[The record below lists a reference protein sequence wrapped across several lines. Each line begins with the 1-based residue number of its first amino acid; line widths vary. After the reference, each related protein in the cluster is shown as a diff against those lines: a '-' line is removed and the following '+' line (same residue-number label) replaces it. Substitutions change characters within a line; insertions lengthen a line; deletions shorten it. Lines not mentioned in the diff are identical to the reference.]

1 VRKFDDAECGE
12 KAESTQWPDRE
23 VGQAGYRLMHK
34 QCAVYPRWGCNP
46 NE

>member
-1 VRKFDDAECGE
+1 LTIQNVRKDEIVLMARSRG
-12 KAESTQWPDRE
+12 P